1 MGVEG
6 RLLGEVVVAETQGG
20 ADHMPNGSLRENEL
34 RNPPRQIFFV
44 AEFGSPHT
52 TSAGASSH
60 QRKYRPRRSS
70 YPKQFFKELF
80 FGTTIGY
87 RFKKMTKRNGVVK
100 GLRDQECE
108 RGNIAKRPLIPY
120 VPVTD
125 EVQDADLSQK
135 LP

>member
-1 MGVEG
+1 MNDSY
-6 RLLGEVVVAETQGG
+6 VA
-20 ADHMPNGSLRENEL
+20 LR
-34 RNPPRQIFFV
+34 
-44 AEFGSPHT
+44 
-52 TSAGASSH
+52 
-60 QRKYRPRRSS
+60 
-70 YPKQFFKELF
+70 
-80 FGTTIGY
+80 TIGY
-87 RFKKMTKRNGVVK
+87 RYKKMTDRNGVVK